1 MVAIGS
7 DYEPRRHGRTTQRR
21 SRILWLGVVILTLA
35 LRAGPARTE
44 SPTDSE
50 RPHPNLLF
58 IIVDTL
64 RKDHLGCY
72 GYGRP
77 TSPTIDELART
88 GIRFEAAY
96 SVAPWT
102 LPASATLLS
111 GLYPS
116 SHTAIESDRILPLSV
131 ETLAERLEAN
141 GYHTGS
147 FVSHIYMAKNYEMFQ
162 GVDKFRVRYGRSTR
176 FVSTEKVVA
185 DALQY
190 IGGLSESQQPFFT
203 LVHLFDPHYEYV
215 RHQEF
220 GFAPESAGRL
230 SGEIS
235 IDDLEA
241 KQESLTEE
249 EIALA
254 RAIYDEEI
262 AFTDAGIGRLLA
274 GLDELGV
281 GDDTVVVLA
290 ADHGEEFLDHGRL
303 GHAHT
308 LYDELLRVPL
318 IFRLP
323 GGEHGG
329 QVISE
334 PTSTIHVYPTILD
347 LLGLEPSSAVQGQ
360 SWARR
365 MRGDADQPSG
375 SSDEAGGATVGEA
388 ENVSTEWASIPVA
401 PLFGAAFAEVDSELM
416 SAHLR
421 ALRRGDLK
429 LILDLDTG
437 RTMLFDLSTDPDEA
451 HDLAGERPEVVV
463 AMREELKAM
472 VSLSRSREAEA
483 GRASLTQEEYDL
495 LKSLGYT
502 N

>member
-1 MVAIGS
+1 MTAAGSHHESAFERRKAKLHWRRLLWIGA
-7 DYEPRRHGRTTQRR
+7 
-21 SRILWLGVVILTLA
+21 VILCLA
-35 LRAGPARTE
+35 LRAGPALTE
-44 SPTDSE
+44 SPVGATQ
-50 RPHPNLLF
+50 PHPNLLF
-58 IIVDTL
+58 IVVDTL

-72 GYGRP
+72 GYDRP
-77 TSPTIDELART
+77 TSPVIDELAST
-88 GIRFEAAY
+88 GIRFETAY

-102 LPASATLLS
+102 LPAGATLLS

-116 SHTAIESDRILPLSV
+116 SHTAIESDRILPLAV
-131 ETLAERLEAN
+131 ETLAERLKAN
-141 GYHTGS
+141 GYQTGS

-162 GVDKFRVRYGRSTR
+162 GVDKFKVRYGRSTR
-176 FVSTEKVVA
+176 YVSTENVVT
-185 DALQY
+185 DALDY
-190 IGGLSESQQPFFT
+190 IKRVSPSSAPFFT

-215 RHQEF
+215 RHEEF

-241 KQESLTEE
+241 KQESLTPE

-254 RAIYDEEI
+254 EAIYDEEI
-262 AFTDAGIGRLLA
+262 AFTDAGIGRLLE

-281 GDDTVVVLA
+281 GDETLVVFV

-318 IFRLP
+318 IIRLP

-329 QVISE
+329 QVIAE

-347 LLGLEPSSAVQGQ
+347 LLGLEPSDGVQGQ
-360 SWARR
+360 SWAGRI
-365 MRGDADQPSG
+365 RGESNDASRPA
-375 SSDEAGGATVGEA
+375 DEAA
-388 ENVSTEWASIPVA
+388 EPSSWNRTQGPTDRGLTA

-421 ALRRGDLK
+421 TLRRGDLK

-437 RTMLFDLSTDPDEA
+437 RTMLFDLATDPGET
-451 HDLAGERPEVVV
+451 HDLAAERPDDVVTL
-463 AMREELKAM
+463 REELKAM
-472 VSLSRSREAEA
+472 VSLSRSRETEA
-483 GRASLTQEEYDL
+483 GAAVLTQEERDL
-495 LKSLGYT
+495 LRSLGYT